1 MNLTLELSGLNL
13 ERLLRTAGENGVRL
27 QMSAAQTNA
36 PCASPF
42 RPRRKESWPRSAGG
56 MAGR

>member
-1 MNLTLELSGLNL
+1 MNLTLELFGLNL
-13 ERLLRTAGENGVRL
+13 ERLLRTPF
-27 QMSAAQTNA
+27 SPAAQTNA

>member
-13 ERLLRTAGENGVRL
+13 ERLLRTAGGCK
-27 QMSAAQTNA
+27 MSAAQTNA